1 MSRSY
6 LHRID
11 RRRAA
16 RLVVPVAL
24 AALVG
29 ALIAPWATGS
39 ASAAPSNPAT
49 AVKTASAQDV
59 ATSLRGAEVGSP
71 MWKKSSTPSST
82 EPGQA
87 DPAAMPTHGQVA
99 LMLELDTQSTG
110 AAFAGST
117 AKGENSAKAAARG
130 QLTRVKA
137 MQRSVESALPQVAP
151 KTRVLYTS
159 HSVLPGVAVVT
170 DVRNATALNNIAGV
184 KAVHVIVPKKLS
196 NAGAVPL
203 IGGPAGWQAF
213 GDTGKGVTIGVIDTG
228 IDYTHADFGGAGT
241 AAAYQAALATDT
253 QPTDQIGPGKKI
265 AGGIDLVGDDYNADP
280 TDPAFQPVPHPDPNP
295 LDCNSHGTHV
305 SGSAAGLG
313 VNADGTTYRGPYDAT
328 TPISSMRIGPGVAPE
343 ATLYAIRVFGC
354 AGSTNVVGEAV
365 DFAADPNGDGDTSD
379 HLDVINLSLGSDFGS
394 PEDSDSI
401 AMDNAAKLGIVPVV
415 ASGNA
420 GDLYNTGG
428 SPGNAVRAVGVAAT
442 DDGFA
447 VVDGLEVDS
456 PASVAGN
463 LPGEL
468 SVAYDYVNKPGIT
481 NAPLAVKLSAGNEDG
496 CEPLSA
502 ADAAKV
508 AGKVA
513 FLEWTDVDSVRR
525 CGSVGRSGN
534 VKAAGAIGFVFAD
547 DENTFSA
554 GITGDPDIP
563 GMLITKAAG
572 DAIRPLLGAGVNVT
586 ITNALHN
593 AIKLINPGSAD
604 TIASFSSRGIHGAGN
619 LKPDVSAPGLLVFS
633 ASMGTGN
640 QGQTDSGT
648 SMATPMTS
656 GVAALIRA
664 RHPNWTPEEV
674 KADLINTADADVFT
688 GQNHTGDMQAPN
700 RVGAG
705 RVHVPPALATDVL
718 AMVVDD
724 PGAVSVSFGPVAVTR
739 PLTLTK
745 RVRVVNKGDHTAT
758 YTIAYQPVTRVPG
771 VSYVTDRSS
780 VTVRAHRSRT
790 FTVELKVSNPE
801 LLTKTIDPTMQ
812 TTQAGVPRQFL
823 ADASGRIVLTP
834 THGSAP
840 ALRVPVYSAPR
851 PASTMTQSSSVRVHG
866 DGVATGTLRLR
877 GNGVDQGPA
886 GASHVTSLVSGYE
899 LLGTSGK
906 VPECAGTTVE
916 GCVLFPDERSVDL
929 KNVGATSDAPAWTAL
944 GQSGIDNGT
953 LYFAINTWGAWR
965 SPVTPNEFDVDIDT
979 NGDGVTDAILFSA
992 RIPNSDVF
1000 VTALVDPQ
1008 GNPLGVGGQQAIAPV
1023 NLAFGDLDTDIFDS
1037 DVLVMPVQ
1045 IAALPGITASTS
1057 RIHFGVAAFDFY
1069 HNAPVDTIGIDPAT
1083 GALSSPMTIDVL
1095 RPGIMVGDPTFGGQ
1109 LFADEPGTNL
1119 VVREDQGTVGA
1130 DHAKGL
1136 LMVHQHNV
1144 NGERA
1149 QTVRVRTSH

>member
-1 MSRSY
+1 MS
-6 LHRID
+6 
-11 RRRAA
+11 
-16 RLVVPVAL
+16 
-24 AALVG
+24 ALVG
-29 ALIAPWATGS
+29 ALFAPWATGT
-39 ASAAPSNPAT
+39 ASAAPSDPMAS

-59 ATSLRGAEVGSP
+59 AASMRGAQIGSP
-71 MWKKSSTPSST
+71 IWKQNTTRSST

-87 DPAAMPTHGQVA
+87 DPAALPKRGQVA

-110 AAFAGST
+110 AAFADNAASGHST
-117 AKGENSAKAAARG
+117 ASAAARG

-137 MQRSVESALPQVAP
+137 MQRSVESAVPSVAP
-151 KTRVLYTS
+151 KTHVLYTS
-159 HSVLPGVAVVT
+159 HSVLPGVAVQT
-170 DVRNATALNNIAGV
+170 DVRNVNALEHIQGV
-184 KAVHVIVPKKLS
+184 KAVHVIVPKKLA
-196 NAGAVPL
+196 NAGAIPL
-203 IGGPAGWQAF
+203 MGGPQAWQSF

-228 IDYTHADFGGAGT
+228 IDYTHADFGGVGT

-280 TDPAFQPVPHPDPNP
+280 SDPAFQPVPHPDPNP

-313 VNADGTTYRGPYDAT
+313 VNADGTTFTGPYNAS
-328 TPISSMRIGPGVAPE
+328 TPISGMRIGPGVAPE
-343 ATLYAIRVFGC
+343 ATLVAIRVFGC

-401 AMDNAAKLGIVPVV
+401 AMNNAAELGIVPVV

-447 VVDGLEVDS
+447 VVDGLKVDS
-456 PASVAGN
+456 PAAIAGN
-463 LPGEL
+463 QPGEL

-496 CEPLSA
+496 CDALSPE
-502 ADAAKV
+502 DAAKV

-513 FLEWTDVDSVRR
+513 FLEWTDVDSTRR
-525 CGSVGRSGN
+525 CGSAARSLN
-534 VKAAGAIGFVFAD
+534 VKVAGAIGFVFAD
-547 DENTFSA
+547 DEDTFAA

-563 GMLITKAAG
+563 GMLITKTAG
-572 DAIRPLLGAGVNVT
+572 DAIRPLLGSGVNVT
-586 ITNALHN
+586 ITNELHN
-593 AIKLINPGSAD
+593 AIKLINPGNAD
-604 TIASFSSRGIHGAGN
+604 TIAGFSSRGIHGDGN
-619 LKPDVSAPGLLVFS
+619 LKPDVAAPGLLVFS

-648 SMATPMTS
+648 SMATPMTA
-656 GVAALIRA
+656 GTAALIRA
-664 RHPNWTPEEV
+664 RHPDWTAEEV

-688 GQNHTGDMQAPN
+688 GQNHTGDIQAPN

-705 RVHVPPALATDVL
+705 RVHIPPALATDAL

-739 PLTLTK
+739 PMTLTK
-745 RVRVVNKGDHTAT
+745 RVRVVNTGDHTAT
-758 YTIAYQPVTRVPG
+758 YHIAYQPVTEVPG

-780 VTVRAHRSRT
+780 VTVRPHRSRT
-790 FTVELKVSNPE
+790 FRVQLRVDNPD

-812 TTQAGVPRQFL
+812 TVQSGVPRQFL

-834 THGSAP
+834 TDSSQP

-851 PASTMTQSSSVRVHG
+851 PASTMTQSSSVRVSG
-866 DGVATGTLRLR
+866 NGTATGLLRLR
-877 GNGVDQGPA
+877 GRGVDQGPA

-906 VPECAGTTVE
+906 VPQCTGTTVE
-916 GCVLFPDERSVDL
+916 GCVLFNDERSVDL
-929 KNVGATSDAPAWTAL
+929 KNVGAASDAPAWTAL
-944 GQSGIDNGT
+944 GQSGVDNGT
-953 LYFAINTWGAWR
+953 LYFAVNTWGAWR

-992 RIPNSDVF
+992 RIPSSDVF
-1000 VTALVDPQ
+1000 VTALVDPL

-1023 NLAFGDLDTDIFDS
+1023 NLAFGDLDTDVFDS
-1037 DVLVMPVQ
+1037 DVLIMPVQ

-1057 RIHFGVAAFDFY
+1057 RIQFGVQAFDFY
-1069 HNAPVDTIGIDPAT
+1069 HNQPVDTIGVNPVT
-1083 GALSSPMTIDVL
+1083 GALSNPMTMDVL
-1095 RPGIMVGDPTFGGQ
+1095 RPGIMVGDGSQ
-1109 LFADEPGTNL
+1109 LFQDQPGTNL
-1119 VVREDQGTVGA
+1119 VVREDTGTFPA
-1130 DHAKGL
+1130 DHARGVL
-1136 LMVHQHNV
+1136 IVHQHNV

-1149 QTVRVRTSH
+1149 QTVRIRTSHSHHH